1 MNEKD
6 KLIAKLIKEK
16 GGTREQYLQLLDSI
30 GYHESRLDPTIKQIG
45 GGPGR
50 GKYQFE
56 AGKNAGGITAARR
69 TKQYYKENNIP
80 VPEWL
85 NKAVSNNDLD
95 ASSLSSEQQDILFLG
110 NMRKHPK
117 ADLSKVVKGE
127 ESIKDFWLNYHW
139 AGKEKHK
146 AERARSFEESMKSF
160 GSTENHIPPFTEEEF
175 NNRNIETPKQ
185 KFYKQVRD
193 SRTGGFQNEDG
204 TVSSHLMADDNV
216 DTAYPTL
223 YESPVGWTQYNDEG
237 AKQQAAQ
244 RNELYKFNTRD
255 EMIDFARKG
264 AWKDPKQNVY
274 TPSVFLQNKKAN
286 GGLTRKDRGSD
297 KKPYPSV
304 SSGDFAGG
312 NRSYPIPTKADAVD
326 ALRLAGLHGRS
337 DVRSKVFS
345 RYPELKNNKKA
356 MGGKLP
362 AGAYLNETN
371 MFGVGGTHEQNPNGG
386 IPQGMGSNGKMNT
399 VEEGEFSYNFEDG
412 KYIFSDRIN
421 ESGIINNTN
430 TFAKGGLIND
440 PPTKNPVLSDS
451 LQPKKENKP
460 LVLEKSQ
467 MVKSGLYGLE
477 KETTKTEV
485 PDVRKNFMYPNFLST
500 TPQKEVNFDM
510 AIKNPGAKQFAD
522 RYNHPTTR
530 KLLEEQTGYN
540 QEQLDNMI
548 LKGLSPDKVIG
559 GNRGGSQA
567 EWNSKENKILFS
579 PEYANN
585 KPIETHERVH
595 ASMIDAAQG
604 QNLRNI
610 LGSPYE
616 QKASNKLRKTQ
627 LDLLRYLDMPQETYG
642 NFAEFR
648 EKIGLKPG
656 EQLTE
661 EELIKRVNKA
671 KVGMENFYKTYDRK
685 KILKA
690 LNTIAS
696 IQTKR
701 NNNTRLA

>member
-185 KFYKQVRD
+185 KFHKQVRD

-223 YESPVGWTQYNDEG
+223 YESPVGWTQYNDKG

-274 TPSVFLQNKKAN
+274 TPSIFLQNKKA
-286 GGLTRKDRGSD
+286 
-297 KKPYPSV
+297 
-304 SSGDFAGG
+304 
-312 NRSYPIPTKADAVD
+312 
-326 ALRLAGLHGRS
+326 
-337 DVRSKVFS
+337 
-345 RYPELKNNKKA
+345 E
-356 MGGKLP
+356 GGKLP
-362 AGAYLNETN
+362 AGVYLNETN

-467 MVKSGLYGLE
+467 MVTSGLYGLE